1 MTYSETVRKDAE
13 HLRLL
18 SVFYYV
24 MAALTGFFALFFLI
38 YAFIG
43 GALAVGGAASGGDD
57 GPPMM
62 FFGSIFAIFG
72 LGLVALQLASA
83 GLLYFTGR
91 SLVER
96 RRYIFCMVI
105 AGLNCLSFPMGTALG
120 IFTFIVLARPSVKA
134 LFESG
139 GADPLRLEVDG
150 LFRAVAD
157 SGAEAGAG
165 ALLRLA
171 ELYRAGER
179 ATVAY
184 YAFRPTGSGTVLGHR
199 WGCRVLARAVPNMIE
214 MMTGPLAAPAE
225 ELLRAVQ
232 GRSPL
237 GSGRE
242 SWQAWWSETGRA
254 LFENAGAAG
263 DDVIR
268 PCPPECPPCRAC
280 ERRGP
285 SAAR

>member
-1 MTYSETVRKDAE
+1 MTYSDTVRTDAE

-18 SVFYYV
+18 VIFYYV
-24 MAALTGFFALFFLI
+24 LGAIGAFFSLLPVI
-38 YAFIG
+38 HLVIG
-43 GALAVGGAASGGDD
+43 LALATGGLASGKDEAVGLAFM
-57 GPPMM
+57 GV
-62 FFGSIFAIFG
+62 FLVIVAVVAIT
-72 LGLVALQLASA
+72 LGLAFAGCQL
-83 GLLYFTGR
+83 YTGR
-91 SLVER
+91 CLAR
-96 RRYIFCMVI
+96 REKYIFCMVT
-105 AGLNCLSFPMGTALG
+105 AGISCMGFPMGTALG
-120 IFTFIVLARPSVKA
+120 IFTFIVLARPAVKA

-199 WGCRVLARAVPNMIE
+199 WGCRVLARAVPNIIE

-232 GRSPL
+232 GRSPA

-268 PCPPECPPCRAC
+268 PCPPECPTCRAC